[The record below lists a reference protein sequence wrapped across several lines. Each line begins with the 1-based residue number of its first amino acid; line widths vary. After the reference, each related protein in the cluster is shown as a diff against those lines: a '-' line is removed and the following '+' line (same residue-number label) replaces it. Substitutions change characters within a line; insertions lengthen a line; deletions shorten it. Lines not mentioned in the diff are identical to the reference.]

1 MSVNR
6 VRSSTMTFNMCIID
20 ELHWFNTSRHV
31 HGQYCEY
38 NPDCGICHPHYQS
51 MPILRFE
58 QFKTEVKAYYPP
70 WEDKPSLID
79 DINDTMNR
87 IT

>member
-1 MSVNR
+1 M
-6 VRSSTMTFNMCIID
+6 
-20 ELHWFNTSRHV
+20 HYFNTMQHH
-31 HGQYCEY
+31 HGVYCTH
-38 NPDCGICHPHYQS
+38 NDLCGICHPHYQS

-58 QFKTEVKAYYPP
+58 QFEVEVESYYPP

-87 IT
+87 L

>member
-1 MSVNR
+1 M
-6 VRSSTMTFNMCIID
+6 
-20 ELHWFNTSRHV
+20 HYFNTMQH
-31 HGQYCEY
+31 H
-38 NPDCGICHPHYQS
+38 QS

-58 QFKTEVKAYYPP
+58 QFEVNSKTRPLP

-87 IT
+87 L